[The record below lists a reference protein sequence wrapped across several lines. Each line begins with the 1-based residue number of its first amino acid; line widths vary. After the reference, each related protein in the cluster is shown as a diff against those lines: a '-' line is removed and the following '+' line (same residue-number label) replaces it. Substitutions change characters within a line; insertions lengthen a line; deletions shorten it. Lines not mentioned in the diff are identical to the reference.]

1 MSKMSERPR
10 VGILMGSATDYE
22 IMRAA
27 SDLLGELGVEQETRV
42 ISAHRTPDL
51 TVAYARCAEER
62 GLRVIIAGA
71 GGAAA
76 LPGMLAA
83 ITTLPVI
90 GVPIPSTSL
99 AGLDSVLSILQMPKG
114 TPVATMAI
122 GRPGA
127 INAAL
132 FAASI
137 IALGDGDLRE
147 RLKRWRQAR
156 ADEVLATKL
165 PE

>member
-1 MSKMSERPR
+1 MSKSPR

-27 SDLLGELGVEQETRV
+27 GDLLTELGVEQETRV

-51 TVAYARCAEER
+51 TVEYARRAEER
-62 GLRVIIAGA
+62 GLRAIIAGA

-83 ITTLPVI
+83 ITALPVI

-137 IALGDGDLRE
+137 IALGDGDLRQ
-147 RLKRWRQAR
+147 RLKQWRQAR
-156 ADEVLATKL
+156 AEEVLATKL

>member
-1 MSKMSERPR
+1 MSKTSERPR

-27 SDLLGELGVEQETRV
+27 GDLLTELGVAQETRV

-51 TVAYARCAEER
+51 TVEYARRAEER

-83 ITTLPVI
+83 ITALPVI

-99 AGLDSVLSILQMPKG
+99 AGLDSILSILQMPKG

-137 IALGDGDLRE
+137 LALSDGDLAR
-147 RLKRWRQAR
+147 RLKQWRQAR

>member
-1 MSKMSERPR
+1 
-10 VGILMGSATDYE
+10 MGSATDYE

-27 SDLLGELGVEQETRV
+27 GDLLTELGVAQETRV
-42 ISAHRTPDL
+42 VSAHRTPDL
-51 TVAYARCAEER
+51 TVEYARRAEER

-132 FAASI
+132 FAAAI
-137 IALGDGDLRE
+137 MALSDDDLRQ
-147 RLKRWRQAR
+147 RLKQWRQAR

>member
-1 MSKMSERPR
+1 MSKMSEHSR

-27 SDLLGELGVEQETRV
+27 GDLLTELGVEQETRV
-42 ISAHRTPDL
+42 VSAHRTPDL
-51 TVAYARCAEER
+51 TVVYARRAEER

-99 AGLDSVLSILQMPKG
+99 AGLDSVLS
-114 TPVATMAI
+114 
-122 GRPGA
+122 
-127 INAAL
+127 
-132 FAASI
+132 
-137 IALGDGDLRE
+137 
-147 RLKRWRQAR
+147 
-156 ADEVLATKL
+156 
-165 PE
+165 

>member
-1 MSKMSERPR
+1 
-10 VGILMGSATDYE
+10 MGSATDYE

-27 SDLLGELGVEQETRV
+27 GDLLTELGVAQETRV

-51 TVAYARCAEER
+51 TVEYARRAEER

-83 ITTLPVI
+83 ITALPVI

-99 AGLDSVLSILQMPKG
+99 AGLDSILSILQMPKG

-137 IALGDGDLRE
+137 LALSDGDLAR
-147 RLKRWRQAR
+147 RLKQWRQAR

>member
-1 MSKMSERPR
+1 MSDRPL
-10 VGILMGSATDYE
+10 VAVVMGSISDFE
-22 IMRAA
+22 VMRPAG
-27 SDLLGELGVEQETRV
+27 DLLAELGIAHEMRV

-51 TVAYARCAEER
+51 MLEYARGAEKR

-71 GGAAA
+71 GGAAH
-76 LPGMLAA
+76 LPGMFAA
-83 ITTLPVI
+83 TTNMPVI
-90 GVPIPSTSL
+90 GVPIAATPL
-99 AGLDSVLSILQMPKG
+99 AGFDAILSILQMPKG
-114 TPVATMAI
+114 TPVATMAV

-137 IALGDGDLRE
+137 LALNDADLRL
-147 RLKRWRQAR
+147 RLTDWRQERTAE
-156 ADEVLATKL
+156 ALSAKL

>member
-1 MSKMSERPR
+1 
-10 VGILMGSATDYE
+10 MGSATDYE

-27 SDLLGELGVEQETRV
+27 SETLAELGVASETRV

-51 TVAYARCAEER
+51 TVEYAREAEKR
-62 GLRVIIAGA
+62 GLRVIISGA

-83 ITTLPVI
+83 LTTLPVI

-99 AGLDSVLSILQMPKG
+99 NGLDSVLSILQMPKG

-122 GRPGA
+122 GKPGA
-127 INAAL
+127 INAGL
-132 FAASI
+132 FAAAI
-137 IALGDGDLRE
+137 IALEDRELAE
-147 RLKRWRQAR
+147 RLKRWRKAR
-156 ADEVLATKL
+156 ADEVIAAKL
-165 PE
+165 PS